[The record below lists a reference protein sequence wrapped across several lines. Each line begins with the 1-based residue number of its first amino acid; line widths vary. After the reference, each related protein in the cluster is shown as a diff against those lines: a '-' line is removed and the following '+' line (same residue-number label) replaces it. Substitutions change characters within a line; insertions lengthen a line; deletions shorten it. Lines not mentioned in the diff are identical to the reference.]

1 MQEARDRI
9 LSGDQFLWVYTL
21 LVTLTKRAR
30 VAPHGGWRLTT
41 APAKGSLSRP
51 AERVYGSICVS
62 IAARYRNIEVPP
74 LLVGIYPVS
83 NTYKA
88 GVGRTIRCQNRSGG
102 SGERFTLK
110 YGSKPSFFSENIF
123 LNIFFRVENNSG
135 AFWELFW

>member
-1 MQEARDRI
+1 M
-9 LSGDQFLWVYTL
+9 WVYTL
-21 LVTLTKRAR
+21 LVTLAKRAL

-123 LNIFFRVENNSG
+123 FTYFFRVENNSG